1 MYFTLVFTIYE
12 SVTFMKRIQATKLIK
27 KIFLCLLINA
37 VSICAFAQEKSL
49 DTSTIKI
56 DTAAVLNNPTDRLKD
71 IQKLD
76 DKRIKLPVDLIL
88 KLKKMGADELVTLSE
103 RFIYNDRVEDEN
115 GDKYEVTVTVRLGF
129 SQDMI
134 TGIVKEVPLY
144 NSASKET
151 NIIKIKIPVQFC
163 CSTPIDTLHK
173 KQHCGKMSELND
185 FEDKEHCKAWIQKD
199 KAQQDKDA
207 AKLIADSIAKMQS
220 KTNLKK
226 KSSAPNKTGVD
237 STGGFG
243 KPIPKGKVS
252 KKNKNINEEIEVSDS
267 TGKIITPVTIPNKN
281 VKKRSSSDNKKKG
294 TKKSKKEIEET
305 KIVDSSEN
313 KVDPVILPK
322 KKEIKSNKNEK
333 QEKRKAIQPATD
345 SVNYRPENTVPVIKD
360 SSVNEF
366 GKKPDNKKKKRG

>member
-1 MYFTLVFTIYE
+1 
-12 SVTFMKRIQATKLIK
+12 
-27 KIFLCLLINA
+27 
-37 VSICAFAQEKSL
+37 
-49 DTSTIKI
+49 
-56 DTAAVLNNPTDRLKD
+56 
-71 IQKLD
+71 
-76 DKRIKLPVDLIL
+76 
-88 KLKKMGADELVTLSE
+88 
-103 RFIYNDRVEDEN
+103 
-115 GDKYEVTVTVRLGF
+115 
-129 SQDMI
+129 
-134 TGIVKEVPLY
+134 
-144 NSASKET
+144 
-151 NIIKIKIPVQFC
+151 
-163 CSTPIDTLHK
+163 
-173 KQHCGKMSELND
+173 MSELND

-226 KSSAPNKTGVD
+226 KSSATNKTGVD

-243 KPIPKGKVS
+243 KPVPKGKIS
-252 KKNKNINEEIEVSDS
+252 KKNKNVNEEIEVSDS
-267 TGKIITPVTIPNKN
+267 TGKIITPVTIPDKN

-294 TKKSKKEIEET
+294 KTIQEATDSVNYRPEKTEDASKYFGTSIPKNKVTKKSKKEIEET

-345 SVNYRPENTVPVIKD
+345 SVNYRPENTEPVIKD

-366 GKKPDNKKKKRG
+366 SKKPDNKKKKRG